1 VAERPA
7 VELSPA
13 GAESLRVRWDPGWPG
28 ELAVDGPA
36 PWELGDS
43 LDWTRIELVRVLTAS
58 FEDGSVLLLAALR
71 PPGAAGHGEESV
83 AARLGSGGGDP
94 EPVEALIST
103 EYGAGGTPA
112 RLGLELYRED
122 AEVPLRAAGDALESA
137 SGDRDG
143 ARRDAVALEMRLDG
157 TPGRGLYE
165 IIRAP

>member
-1 VAERPA
+1 M
-7 VELSPA
+7 VELSPE
-13 GAESLRVRWDPGWPG
+13 GAASLRVEWDPGPMG
-28 ELAVDGPA
+28 ELALEGPA
-36 PWELGDS
+36 PWELLDS
-43 LDWTRIELVRVLTAS
+43 VDWTKAELVRVLTAS

-83 AARLGSGGGDP
+83 GARLGFGGGDP

-112 RLGLELYRED
+112 RVGLELYRAD
-122 AEVPLRAAGDALESA
+122 GEVPLRAAGDALETA
-137 SGDRDG
+137 SGDREG
-143 ARRDAVALEMRLDG
+143 APRQVATLEMRLDG